1 MADTSLVDEIKY
13 PIKDCDLESCLE
25 AHKSADGGTFPIGKK
40 NSTWHSGLHFA
51 TGKPIVAIADGE
63 VVAYR
68 FTQKTLEAKLQS
80 VLYSDSFVL
89 LRHYYKSTFGNILDF
104 YSLYMHLDPVPTG
117 QFLPKFLAFKG
128 NIAKGKE
135 FPAPGLMMYKSDDY
149 KESLFLVPKY
159 SVVSLTGEPIN
170 ADGATYQ
177 PVSVATIDGV
187 TLTGVF
193 KNASSY
199 LKTEDDKTY
208 IEKAPHTHVY
218 GTNNKVWNCCK
229 NLKGIRIRA
238 EAKNNADII
247 GFIPN
252 GQIIDFEA
260 IAGNSQWAK
269 LKSPLPDSL
278 KNENCFIKV
287 HGQVSIET
295 TGQPDQSL
303 LGTLQ
308 IPENNKRPQIQ
319 AGDVLGGPGPYIHP
333 SDKKIVHIEIF
344 TLQDLNTG
352 NGILGDT
359 KGERFFSSIA
369 RYVIPSGRPL
379 APLPLDTTSLYVN
392 DSARIVEE
400 PAGSQFVK
408 IQITGMFRTVKYLW
422 LDDPNQKV
430 FCDELNTSTWY
441 YKIKQR
447 YLDDF
452 KKTFNG
458 WIGLTS
464 ILYRVSSADK
474 KRGVFFPCASINAA
488 QVWIAKSAI
497 GEKDD
502 AGNVKI
508 TQETNQLYSEN
519 PDSIAGQ
526 VSNHEITI
534 DNPEV
539 ITLNDKRY
547 IRKDSATLVDI
558 TGIEPQTPF
567 NWGGFE
573 LLCEDPPNY
582 DAFMDFANVKSKFIA
597 GKDDIKETETGKKLK
612 EAIKTGTD
620 TYDISKIYDEPSWQD
635 RLQKLIVRV
644 PCEWHYSDEKYK
656 SLSDKVGNLDPDEIK
671 KLIKSLAFWDDCKS
685 KGVFDEKT
693 DAPPFPATAKDGKE
707 IWCFHPIAFLHQ
719 MAALLKAELPPN
731 QKLNFDT
738 FMGLIMAAAGDQYT
752 NGECCK
758 AIAASLSYRLKKQE
772 WADAY
777 DFHSL
782 AERYKLKVLPPADD
796 EFAEMIAHVAQIF
809 LDKKWGGLPEGYVLF
824 HLSSQSLSS
833 MPWDS
838 SVLDTANV
846 KAIGN
851 FTFYKYK
858 PGARSFATILSI
870 KEIKLISGG
879 DKGESLPCQT
889 DGVVSVSSDGSVKPY
904 RYDARLKPEW
914 EFEFSFNI
922 ENGTVEMERLKPAVK
937 WELHYFT
944 KRDGKGEEVKK
955 VLNRT
960 GNRFKV
966 RIDSEV
972 SDYSVRLQPL
982 DNNNTKLCDE
992 FTIAIKKKEQMVFNG
1007 TVLKWLD
1014 ENGDTVPFQDGIRLI
1029 AEIPAY
1035 SGNADKRS
1043 KEFTGVFNA
1052 GPIPE
1057 GIWWVAKNNVENS
1070 LSIRLGQIAGSQW
1083 PGNDARWGKHRVWL
1097 EPDSMTNY
1105 KGRERLSICGGNLE
1119 NGGGDIHLKDLNTVF
1134 INNFTIR
1141 VMDGGRVVL
1150 NVDYAKEK
1158 YAPPSKYLPWK
1169 IKQKIL
1175 KTIASF
1181 ESGRNPYGACNCD
1194 LEFEGRWDLPA
1205 GWYKQNKAK
1214 PDKLHPKVKA
1224 TKYGNTPRHIGLSFG
1239 LIQFTQTSS
1248 LPALI
1253 KLMNARDPQLFKNI
1267 FGNYSESLLQ
1277 LMTNPGPDTEVEED
1291 LYDNLG
1297 QSMGR
1302 KRVKRAGTVQ
1312 PVGENDLWK
1321 PYWTQKFQE
1330 SAKHEIFQDCQIECA
1345 IKGYMDPY
1353 LTEII
1358 GKDISTK
1365 SIALVYDRSV
1375 NEGIGRGKTL
1385 AKKCIEFDEKTFWAD
1400 YIAHESSGDAKARM
1414 TKISNESSLA
1424 WDEINTIKNE
1434 DCK

>member
-1 MADTSLVDEIKY
+1 
-13 PIKDCDLESCLE
+13 
-25 AHKSADGGTFPIGKK
+25 
-40 NSTWHSGLHFA
+40 
-51 TGKPIVAIADGE
+51 
-63 VVAYR
+63 
-68 FTQKTLEAKLQS
+68 
-80 VLYSDSFVL
+80 
-89 LRHYYKSTFGNILDF
+89 
-104 YSLYMHLDPVPTG
+104 
-117 QFLPKFLAFKG
+117 
-128 NIAKGKE
+128 
-135 FPAPGLMMYKSDDY
+135 
-149 KESLFLVPKY
+149 
-159 SVVSLTGEPIN
+159 
-170 ADGATYQ
+170 
-177 PVSVATIDGV
+177 
-187 TLTGVF
+187 
-193 KNASSY
+193 
-199 LKTEDDKTY
+199 
-208 IEKAPHTHVY
+208 
-218 GTNNKVWNCCK
+218 
-229 NLKGIRIRA
+229 
-238 EAKNNADII
+238 
-247 GFIPN
+247 
-252 GQIIDFEA
+252 
-260 IAGNSQWAK
+260 
-269 LKSPLPDSL
+269 
-278 KNENCFIKV
+278 
-287 HGQVSIET
+287 
-295 TGQPDQSL
+295 
-303 LGTLQ
+303 
-308 IPENNKRPQIQ
+308 
-319 AGDVLGGPGPYIHP
+319 
-333 SDKKIVHIEIF
+333 
-344 TLQDLNTG
+344 LNTG